1 MSEGTTARDRGAR
14 FAAYTAFAV
23 QGLCFASLVT
33 QVPKMQEAHHLSDAT
48 LSLVLLMVPL
58 VAGVGSV
65 ASGALF
71 QRLGSGPVLRVSQ
84 PAVAATIALIG
95 LTGDLTFWGTTPR
108 PPAIVEDLAL
118 YVTVAAFGL
127 FVGAVDAS
135 MNAQAIAV
143 ERRYGISLITG
154 FYAVWSV
161 AGILGGLWAS
171 LANKLDLS
179 LFTGFAIAA
188 AVGIAASLATGGRLY
203 RREEEGDG
211 PTAEEL
217 KAAGR
222 SVPWRPILVVGA
234 AMAVAYLA
242 DSAISSYGAKY
253 LDDELSASDWVAPLG
268 YVAYQ
273 VTMVVSRT
281 VADLAVRRS
290 GPVRVVRIGG
300 LVGIAGMAGVVAAPN
315 AALAIAAFALAG
327 LGLSV
332 IAPVSFSAAGR
343 VDPTGLGVAVSRVNI
358 FNYVGFV
365 LGAAVVGA
373 IAPLSADHGL
383 RIAFIIPTL
392 LVLVV
397 FATAKGFNPTPVKGA
412 RPDAPAMERPM
423 A

>member
-1 MSEGTTARDRGAR
+1 MRQGVTVRDRRAR
-14 FAAYTAFAV
+14 FSAYAAFAV

-33 QVPKMQEAHHLSDAT
+33 QVPQMQKAHHLSDAT

-58 VAGVGSV
+58 IAGVGSV

-71 QRLGSGPVLRVSQ
+71 QRFGSGPVLRASQ

-95 LTGDLTFWGTTPR
+95 LTGDN
-108 PPAIVEDLAL
+108 DLAL
-118 YVTVAAFGL
+118 YLAVAAFGL

-143 ERRYGISLITG
+143 ERRYGVSLITG

-171 LANKLDLS
+171 LTNKIDLS
-179 LFTGFAIAA
+179 LFTGFAVAA
-188 AVGIAASLATGGRLY
+188 AVGIAVSLATGHRLY
-203 RREEEGDG
+203 ARAEEGGG

-222 SVPWRPILVVGA
+222 GVPWRPILVVGA

-253 LDDELSASDWVAPLG
+253 LDDELSGSDWIAPLG

-273 VTMVVSRT
+273 VTMVISRA

-300 LVGIAGMAGVVAAPN
+300 AVGVAGMAGVVAAPN
-315 AALAIAAFALAG
+315 AAVAIAAFAVAG
-327 LGLSV
+327 LGLAV

-343 VDPTGLGVAVSRVNI
+343 VDPTGLGVAVARVNI

-383 RIAFIIPTL
+383 RLAFIVPTAL
-392 LVLVV
+392 ILVV
-397 FATAKGFNPTPVKGA
+397 FATAKGFDPVPAKGA
-412 RPDAPAMERPM
+412 RPRPDSPAMERPV

>member
-1 MSEGTTARDRGAR
+1 MSEGTTARDRRAR

-33 QVPKMQEAHHLSDAT
+33 QVPKMQESHHLSDAT

-71 QRLGSGPVLRVSQ
+71 QRLGSAPVLRVSQ
-84 PAVAATIALIG
+84 PAVAVTIALIG
-95 LTGDLTFWGTTPR
+95 LTGDN
-108 PPAIVEDLAL
+108 DLAL
-118 YVTVAAFGL
+118 YLTVAAFGL

-179 LFTGFAIAA
+179 LFTGFALAA
-188 AVGIAASLATGGRLY
+188 AVGVAASLATGGRLY
-203 RREEEGDG
+203 RRAEEGDG

-273 VTMVVSRT
+273 VTMVVSRA

-290 GPVRVVRIGG
+290 GAVKVVRIGG
-300 LVGIAGMAGVVAAPN
+300 LVGVLGMAGVVAAPN
-315 AALAIAAFALAG
+315 AAVAIAAFALAG

-343 VDPTGLGVAVSRVNI
+343 VDPTGLGVAVARVNI

-383 RIAFIIPTL
+383 RIAFIVPTAL
-392 LVLVV
+392 ILVV
-397 FATAKGFNPTPVKGA
+397 FATAKGFAPNPVEGA

>member
-1 MSEGTTARDRGAR
+1 MSEGTTARDRRAR

-33 QVPKMQEAHHLSDAT
+33 QVPKMQESHHLSDAT

-84 PAVAATIALIG
+84 PAVAVTIALIG
-95 LTGDLTFWGTTPR
+95 LTGDD
-108 PPAIVEDLAL
+108 DLAL
-118 YVTVAAFGL
+118 YAAVAAFGL

-171 LANKLDLS
+171 LTNKLDLS
-179 LFTGFAIAA
+179 LFTGFALAA
-188 AVGIAASLATGGRLY
+188 AVGVAASLATGGRLY
-203 RREEEGDG
+203 RRAEEGDG

-217 KAAGR
+217 KKAGR

-273 VTMVVSRT
+273 ITMVVSRA

-290 GPVRVVRIGG
+290 GPVTVVRIGG
-300 LVGIAGMAGVVAAPN
+300 LVGIAGMACVVAAPS
-315 AALAIAAFALAG
+315 AAFAIAAFALAG

-343 VDPTGLGVAVSRVNI
+343 VDPTGLGVAVARVNI

-383 RIAFIIPTL
+383 RIAFVVPTVL
-392 LVLVV
+392 ILVV
-397 FATAKGFNPTPVKGA
+397 FATARGFAPDPVKGA

>member
-1 MSEGTTARDRGAR
+1 MTQGITARDRQAR
-14 FAAYTAFAV
+14 FATYAAFAV

-33 QVPKMQEAHHLSDAT
+33 QVPKMQDAHHLSDAT

-65 ASGALF
+65 ISGALF
-71 QRLGSGPVLRVSQ
+71 QRIGSGPVLRVAQ
-84 PAVAATIALIG
+84 PAVAVMIALIG
-95 LTGDLTFWGTTPR
+95 LTGDND
-108 PPAIVEDLAL
+108 IAL
-118 YVTVAAFGL
+118 YVAVAAFGL

-135 MNAQAIAV
+135 MNAQAVAV

-171 LANKLDLS
+171 LSNKVDLS
-179 LFTGFAIAA
+179 LFTCFAIAA
-188 AVGIAASLATGGRLY
+188 AVGVAVSLSTSHRLY
-203 RREEEGDG
+203 RRAEEGTG
-211 PTAEEL
+211 PSAEEL

-242 DSAISSYGAKY
+242 DAAISNYGAKY

-273 VTMVVSRT
+273 ITMVISRG
-281 VADLAVRRS
+281 VADFAVRRS
-290 GPVRVVRIGG
+290 GAVQVVRIGG
-300 LVGIAGMAGVVAAPN
+300 LVGIVGMAGVVAAPN
-315 AALAIAAFALAG
+315 AGFAIAAFAVAG

-332 IAPVSFSAAGR
+332 IAPVSFTAAGR

-373 IAPLSADHGL
+373 IAPMSADHGL
-383 RIAFIIPTL
+383 RIAFIVPTAL
-392 LVLVV
+392 ILVV
-397 FATAKGFNPTPVKGA
+397 FITAKGFNPSPVKGA
-412 RPDAPAMERPM
+412 DPNAPAMERPV

>member
-1 MSEGTTARDRGAR
+1 MSQGTTARDRQAR
-14 FAAYTAFAV
+14 SAAYTAFAV

-33 QVPKMQEAHHLSDAT
+33 QVPQMQKAHHLSDAT

-58 VAGVGSV
+58 IAGVGSV

-71 QRLGSGPVLRVSQ
+71 QRFGSGPVLRVSQ
-84 PAVAATIALIG
+84 PAVAVTIALIG
-95 LTGDLTFWGTTPR
+95 LTGDND
-108 PPAIVEDLAL
+108 VAL
-118 YVTVAAFGL
+118 YVAVAAFGL

-143 ERRYGISLITG
+143 ERRYGVSLITG

-171 LANKLDLS
+171 LTNKLDLS

-188 AVGIAASLATGGRLY
+188 AVGVAAALATGSRLY
-203 RREEEGDG
+203 RRAEEGDG
-211 PTAEEL
+211 PTAAEL

-222 SVPWRPILVVGA
+222 RVPWRPILVVGA

-273 VTMVVSRT
+273 ITMVVSRA

-290 GPVRVVRIGG
+290 GAVQVVRIGG
-300 LVGIAGMAGVVAAPN
+300 LVGIVGMFGVVAAPN
-315 AALAIAAFALAG
+315 AVFAIAAFALAG

-343 VDPTGLGVAVSRVNI
+343 VDPTGLGVAVARVNI

-383 RIAFIIPTL
+383 RLAFIVPSALI
-392 LVLVV
+392 LVV
-397 FATAKGFNPTPVKGA
+397 FVTAKGFDPEPVGGA
-412 RPDAPAMERPM
+412 RPDAPAMERPV

>member
-1 MSEGTTARDRGAR
+1 MSQGTTARDREAR
-14 FAAYTAFAV
+14 FAVYTAFAV

-33 QVPKMQEAHHLSDAT
+33 QVPQMQDAHHLSDAT

-65 ASGALF
+65 TSGALF
-71 QRLGSGPVLRVSQ
+71 RRLGSGPVLRVSQ
-84 PAVAATIALIG
+84 PALAATFALIG
-95 LTGDLTFWGTTPR
+95 LTGDND
-108 PPAIVEDLAL
+108 IAL
-118 YVTVAAFGL
+118 YAAVALFGL

-171 LANKLDLS
+171 LTNKLDLS

-188 AVGIAASLATGGRLY
+188 AVGIAASLATGHRLY
-203 RREEEGDG
+203 RRAEEGDG

-222 SVPWRPILVVGA
+222 SVPWRPILIVGA

-273 VTMVVSRT
+273 VTMVVSRA

-290 GPVRVVRIGG
+290 GAVQVVRIGG
-300 LVGIAGMAGVVAAPN
+300 LVGIVGMFGVVAAPN
-315 AALAIAAFALAG
+315 AAFAIAAFAVAG

-332 IAPVSFSAAGR
+332 IAPVCFSAAGS

-383 RIAFIIPTL
+383 RIAFIVPAALI
-392 LVLVV
+392 VVV
-397 FATAKGFNPTPVKGA
+397 FMTAKGFHPAPVKGGQ
-412 RPDAPAMERPM
+412 PDAPAMERPV